1 MQAIELNSEKENW
14 IIFILLFS
22 FILLAFL
29 KLLKPKNLVG
39 YCIAFFN
46 PGFFKQKES
55 EFISVFSPFKLTL
68 FLFSTIILSLIIYSL
83 FVNHLS
89 NNIGFYFFLKIF
101 TVVFCFLVIKY
112 FTDVFLASVL
122 DIKEEVNYFLQLK
135 YSYLSTICLLIYP
148 VVVVNEFAITT
159 NYFLITILTI
169 LILFRFLL
177 ILFNN
182 KRLILGKLFYFIL
195 YFCTLEIAPLLI
207 LYKTTTT

>member
-83 FVNHLS
+83 FVNH
-89 NNIGFYFFLKIF
+89 
-101 TVVFCFLVIKY
+101 
-112 FTDVFLASVL
+112 
-122 DIKEEVNYFLQLK
+122 
-135 YSYLSTICLLIYP
+135 
-148 VVVVNEFAITT
+148 
-159 NYFLITILTI
+159 
-169 LILFRFLL
+169 
-177 ILFNN
+177 
-182 KRLILGKLFYFIL
+182 
-195 YFCTLEIAPLLI
+195 
-207 LYKTTTT
+207 